1 MVSTPEEREP
11 ARPDERERRRV
22 SDLPGR
28 PALSARE
35 VEVMLAWIARDS
47 KAEVCRDLHIALGT
61 MNTHL
66 TRIREKY
73 DRAGRSAPT
82 KAALMARALQ
92 DGHLSI
98 HDL

>member
-1 MVSTPEEREP
+1 M
-11 ARPDERERRRV
+11 
-22 SDLPGR
+22 SDLPR
-28 PALSARE
+28 TPALSARE
-35 VEVMLAWIARDS
+35 VEVLLAWIARDS

-92 DGHLSI
+92 DGYLSI
-98 HDL
+98 DDL

>member
-1 MVSTPEEREP
+1 MVSTPEEHEPAHPKAREP
-11 ARPDERERRRV
+11 RAVPEVPRT
-22 SDLPGR
+22 

-35 VEVMLAWIARDS
+35 VEVLLAWIARDS

-73 DRAGRSAPT
+73 DRAGRPAPT

-92 DGHLSI
+92 DGYLGI
-98 HDL
+98 DDL